1 MSIPAAIAPRLH
13 LTRDQAIIDQIS
25 REFGLRPHNT
35 VGLRVLIDALAGD
48 YDPAVP
54 QVMDMCTGSGK
65 TYLMAGFIEYL
76 RRQGIRHVMVVTPS
90 TVVQAKTVQNFTPG
104 TRRHISGAAVEPQ
117 VTTPQDYSAWRA
129 AQTAP
134 GSQLFRAEEASQLFV
149 FNIQQLIAP
158 REAEG
163 ETQGAGVQATQR
175 RIRRFDETSGNLFE
189 YLRDQEDLVV
199 FADESH
205 LYGAQAKA
213 FHQAIKDLQPAA
225 TVGLTASA
233 SKNDHVVFRY
243 PLWQAIADGM
253 VKTPVIA
260 YRASGYPEIGGEEL
274 QLQDALV
281 LLRIKQDAYKNHV
294 LAHPHSKKINPVLFV
309 VCADVSHATDV
320 AQLLRTPAYLGSDDA
335 VLQVDNT
342 HDDALTQQRL
352 EDLDQPYSTVR
363 AVVSVNKLKE
373 GWDVKSIAVMV
384 TLRALA
390 SETLTQQTIGRGLR
404 LPFGAI
410 TGDKQVD
417 TLDILSHASV
427 KAHLSAEKVLK
438 EFGLEK
444 AVTPEQRKT
453 RPVPVPPSALTAGR
467 QDAISPDESED
478 APGTGGDQPAESG
491 IGLPNV
497 RFVEI
502 NDDTD
507 LDRTVRVPEREVVRL
522 AERYR
527 NAGGFHVRFPRVTMA
542 RTVPPLNLAEI
553 ADETIRYYARK
564 VHDPGDVLEREQ
576 VLVNTL
582 KTRLRLRSV
591 EQANV
596 ESTPVSFGDVALE
609 LERAALTLQALPRTQ
624 DNHTLVRA
632 IVVPT
637 FLREANTT
645 DWTVKSLASATGRI
659 RDMLTQVIRD
669 HEATARTSTTV
680 ASVDVPHTWEITL
693 PSGDRVHEQIDD
705 RTRFKVRRWYGGWSK
720 NVFVAARFD
729 SYSGE
734 YALAQVLDKSQD
746 INWWLRLERQ
756 DGASIAYTPRNTYYP
771 DFLALDTDGVHWII
785 EGKNDAGEHDETVQ
799 AKRTAAQRHIR
810 ELLTVPEFAD
820 QRWGYLIA
828 YETEVQKAAS
838 WRDLVSSSS
847 PVVTP

>member
-1 MSIPAAIAPRLH
+1 MSTPALIAPRLD
-13 LTRDQAIIDQIS
+13 LTLDQAVIDQIS
-25 REFGLRPHNT
+25 CEFGLRPHNFA
-35 VGLRVLIDALAGD
+35 GLRALLDVLAGD
-48 YDPAVP
+48 YDQAIA

-117 VTTPQDYSAWRA
+117 VTTPQDYSAWRT

-134 GSQLFRAEEASQLFV
+134 GSQLFGAEEASQLFV

-163 ETQGAGVQATQR
+163 ETQGAGVQAAQR

-189 YLRDQEDLVV
+189 HLRAQEDLVV
-199 FADESH
+199 IADESH
-205 LYGAQAKA
+205 LYGAQARA

-253 VKTPVIA
+253 VKIPVIA
-260 YRASGYPEIGGEEL
+260 YRASGYPGSGGEEL

-281 LLRIKQDAYKNHV
+281 LLRIKQAAYENHV
-294 LAHPHSKKINPVLFV
+294 LAHPDAKKVNPVLFV
-309 VCADVSHATDV
+309 VCADVAHATDV
-320 AQLLRTPAYLGSDDA
+320 AQLLRSPAYFGSDDA
-335 VLQVDNT
+335 VLQVDNV
-342 HDDALTQQRL
+342 HDDVVTQQRL

-404 LPFGAI
+404 LPFGTI
-410 TGDKQVD
+410 TGDPQVD

-444 AVTPEQRKT
+444 AVALEQRKAN
-453 RPVPVPPSALTAGR
+453 PVPAPPSSVTTGR
-467 QDAISPDESED
+467 QDAIFPDESAEG
-478 APGTGGDQPAESG
+478 AGTGDAQPAEPG
-491 IGLPNV
+491 IALTNV

-502 NDDTD
+502 ADDTD
-507 LDRTVRVPEREVVRL
+507 LGHTLRVPAREVVRL

-527 NAGGFHVRFPRVTMA
+527 TTGGFHIRFPRVTMA
-542 RTVPPLNLAEI
+542 RTVPPLNLADI
-553 ADETIRYYARK
+553 ADETIRHYARK
-564 VHDPGDVLEREQ
+564 IHDPGDVLEREQ

-582 KTRLRLRSV
+582 KTRLRLRAV

-596 ESTPVSFGDVALE
+596 ESTPVPDKDAALE

-624 DNHTLVRA
+624 ANHTLLHA

-645 DWTVKSLASATGRI
+645 HWTVKSLASATGRI
-659 RDMLTQVIRD
+659 RDMLTQVVRD

-680 ASVDVPHTWEITL
+680 ASVNVPHTWEITL
-693 PSGDRVHEQIDD
+693 PAGERIHEQIDD
-705 RTRFKVRRWYGGWSK
+705 RGKFKAHRWYGGWSK
-720 NVFVAARFD
+720 SVFTAACFD

-746 INWWLRLERQ
+746 VNWWLRLERQ

-799 AKRTAAQRHIR
+799 TKRAAAQRHIR
-810 ELLTVPEFAD
+810 ELLTVSEFAD

-828 YETEVQKAAS
+828 YESEVQKAAS

-847 PVVTP
+847 PVVMP